1 MNGMVH
7 NQEKLQNIS
16 FSENIVNYWTILF
29 QVFQVE
35 CLHCKVRAMC
45 CYNSVV
51 MWLNEIQ
58 AKLNLR
64 QCTCVFRGHPNS
76 FAGVFGFYSFAA
88 EVSPLS
94 SSCSLLLVLISLFF
108 SLSCLPFD
116 MYVVSSLGFSGQ
128 QGESAWV
135 VATHRVVIVMHCS
148 QLWPLAG
155 STNFSVPPPPCSSL
169 LMSLTWQCKG

>member
-1 MNGMVH
+1 MVH
-7 NQEKLQNIS
+7 NRKNFRIIL
-16 FSENIVNYWTILF
+16 FLENIVNYWTILF

-35 CLHCKVRAMC
+35 YLHCKVRAMC

-51 MWLNEIQ
+51 MWLNESQ

-64 QCTCVFRGHPNS
+64 QCTRVFQGHPNS
-76 FAGVFGFYSFAA
+76 FAGAFGFYSFAA

-108 SLSCLPFD
+108 SLSCLPFG

-135 VATHRVVIVMHCS
+135 VATHRIVIVMHCS
-148 QLWPLAG
+148 QLWPLVG
-155 STNFSVPPPPCSSL
+155 STNFSVPPPPHAHLC
-169 LMSLTWQCKG
+169 